1 MRVGD
6 FYSVNLHDLEKA
18 FGTTQLTDMSKH
30 AKISAA
36 FDRNG
41 IWEKDSHSNRLVRR
55 KNPGR
60 DTIGDIRVSYR
71 VLNQFS

>member
-1 MRVGD
+1 MHVGD
-6 FYSVNLHDLEKA
+6 FYSVNLHDLENA
-18 FGTTQLTDMSKH
+18 FGTTKLTEMAKH
-30 AKISAA
+30 AKISAE

-41 IWEKDSHSNRLVRR
+41 IWEKDSQNNRLVRR

>member
-6 FYSVNLHDLEKA
+6 YYSVNLHDLEKA
-18 FGTTQLTDMSKH
+18 FGTTKLDM
-30 AKISAA
+30 AKNANISAE

-41 IWEKDSHSNRLVRR
+41 IWEKDSQNNRLVRR

-71 VLNQFS
+71 VLN